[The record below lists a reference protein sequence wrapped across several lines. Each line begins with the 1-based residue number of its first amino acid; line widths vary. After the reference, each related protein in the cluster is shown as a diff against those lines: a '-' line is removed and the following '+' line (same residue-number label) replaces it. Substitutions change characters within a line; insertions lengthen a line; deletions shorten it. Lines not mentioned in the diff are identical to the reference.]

1 MNKEKAQRTRPHRLI
16 AVTVT
21 LLLTALIFI
30 ATRSVALARGSG
42 QGTKTSTGFTLTKQ
56 VTEYDDKGN
65 SFPSVTETL
74 YFSSSGDWRYVATY
88 ANGQVAETIYLCG
101 RGVYFHDHGNNLLVK
116 FGNVGPGRP
125 GPTTAEALKAN
136 PNFVRTEQVLNHLAY
151 LQRRDIAGM
160 KEETYYT
167 PATGPFPFKRIT
179 YYDRFKRVEEPINLI
194 LGEPDA
200 TDILG
205 ENYTVIE
212 QKPPQVGDLMNK
224 IKDQPLPQY
233 PALARAAGISGQVVI
248 QVIVDETGQV
258 ISARITGGP
267 PVLGEAAM
275 EAAYRARLIPTEKDG
290 KPIKVTGYLNYQF
303 QPEAAAA
310 SKPSP
315 GTRN

>member
-1 MNKEKAQRTRPHRLI
+1 MNNEKAQRTGLHRLI
-16 AVTVT
+16 AVNAT
-21 LLLTALIFI
+21 LLLAALVLI
-30 ATRSVALARGSG
+30 ATHTVALAQDGR
-42 QGTKTSTGFTLTKQ
+42 QGAKPSTGFTLTKQ

-65 SFPSVTETL
+65 SFPSQTETL
-74 YFSSSGDWRYVATY
+74 YFSSSGDWRYVGTY
-88 ANGQVAETIYLCG
+88 ANGQVVETIYLSG

-179 YYDRFKRVEEPINLI
+179 YYDRFKRVEEPVNLVF
-194 LGEPDA
+194 GEPDA

-205 ENYTVIE
+205 EKYTVIE
-212 QKPPQVGDLMNK
+212 QKPPQVGDLMNRLQ
-224 IKDQPLPQY
+224 DQPLPQY
-233 PALARAAGISGQVVI
+233 PALARVAGISGEVVI
-248 QVIVDETGQV
+248 QVILDETGQV
-258 ISARITGGP
+258 ISARIIGGP

-275 EAAYRARLIPTEKDG
+275 EAAYRARLVPVEKDG
-290 KPIKVTGYLNYQF
+290 KPIKVTGYLTYKF
-303 QPEAAAA
+303 QPESAQAN
-310 SKPSP
+310 KP
-315 GTRN
+315 